1 MSKLVVVSGT
11 GLEKLVKDGAKAKE
25 VKTPFGLATIIEG
38 RLAGRE
44 LLYISRH
51 GPNHELL
58 PHEINYRA
66 NMFAALE
73 NGGTHVLSIAA
84 VGAVTPKRILRK
96 GYMPGDIAIVRDILV
111 QSGLPS
117 VFDAK
122 ELVRADMHTPMGQPF
137 SLEFIS
143 LIISAS
149 KKVKI
154 YVKNYEKRAVLVDSS
169 GPWYET
175 KADIAKLQRDGA
187 NFVGM
192 TSTKETLALRELAHA
207 DPCFENKNAT
217 MVIVTNYGT
226 GLSVKEHNHNEV
238 GRIVQKREQDV
249 ITIVARV
256 LNML

>member
-11 GLEKLVKDGAKAKE
+11 GLEKLVKDSAKTKE
-25 VKTPFGLATIIEG
+25 VKTPFGSATIIEG
-38 RLAGRE
+38 KLAGRE

-51 GPNHELL
+51 GPAHDLL

-84 VGAVTPKRILRK
+84 VGTVTPERFLKK
-96 GYMPGDIAIVRDILV
+96 GYRPGDIAMVRDILI

-117 VFDAK
+117 AFDAK
-122 ELVRADMHTPMGQPF
+122 ELRCADMHTPMGQPF
-137 SLEFIS
+137 SMDFIN

-149 KKVKI
+149 EKVNI
-154 YVKNYEKRAVLVDSS
+154 YVKNYEKKAVLADPS
-169 GPWYET
+169 GPWFET
-175 KADIAKLQRDGA
+175 KADIIKLQRDGA

-207 DPCFENKNAT
+207 DARFERKNAT
-217 MVIVTNYGT
+217 LVIVTNYGT
-226 GLSVKEHNHNEV
+226 GLSVKEHDHKEV
-238 GRIVQKREQDV
+238 GRMVQKREQDV
-249 ITIVARV
+249 ITIVTQV
-256 LNML
+256 LDML